1 VVIWAPFPEGLA
13 VSGGITYVAGDRLAG
28 WMSDER
34 RRPGHAG
41 RVLVR
46 SFR

>member
-1 VVIWAPFPEGLA
+1 VIWAPFPEGLA

-28 WMSDER
+28 WLSQQP
-34 RRPGHAG
+34 RRPDRAG
-41 RVLVR
+41 MALVR